1 VPEGLRGRVSSLDFF
16 VSLALMPVSMAIAGP
31 AGAAFGI
38 TAVFVVAGIV
48 PVFLALAAIV
58 VPRLDRDELA
68 HPLDHPPTS
77 PPWWRACP
85 GPRRT
90 NREVVNGDESGVVRG
105 VRRAWGARHLT
116 NGDTVPRLVG
126 LTTKGLG
133 KTMKITD
140 ADHTN
145 WRVKDVE
152 RSLGFYRDVLGLEPF
167 GLEEYERGEHPL
179 VSLRVTPE
187 FILHLR
193 PDPTFEAAST
203 GGYDHLALVVEGTN
217 LDELAEHF
225 TEAGVEIERTSENVV
240 GARGSG
246 KALYVRDPDG
256 YLIEL
261 KFYDVASGAPR
272 EEWDPADWPR

>member
-1 VPEGLRGRVSSLDFF
+1 
-16 VSLALMPVSMAIAGP
+16 
-31 AGAAFGI
+31 
-38 TAVFVVAGIV
+38 
-48 PVFLALAAIV
+48 
-58 VPRLDRDELA
+58 
-68 HPLDHPPTS
+68 
-77 PPWWRACP
+77 
-85 GPRRT
+85 
-90 NREVVNGDESGVVRG
+90 
-105 VRRAWGARHLT
+105 
-116 NGDTVPRLVG
+116 
-126 LTTKGLG
+126 
-133 KTMKITD
+133 MKITD

-203 GGYDHLALVVEGTN
+203 GGYDHLALVVEGAN

-225 TEAGVEIERTSENVV
+225 TEAGVEIERTLENVV

-261 KFYDVASGAPR
+261 KFYNVASGAPR
-272 EEWDPADWPR
+272 DE